1 MSTTRPKR
9 DGDGDDVDD
18 DDDDDDDDD
27 ASQSSKKNRLERYSR
42 LCRDEVIARGGGR
55 SLPSV
60 EIKCDFDYVLHL
72 SANKIDRAIKTV
84 PGVVSDVAMTLPNK
98 IREKIS
104 GKENEATKVEPFRVL
119 KDVDCCFKA
128 GSMTLVLAPPGQENE
143 FAESNRASFTEQSS
157 VQRERNHVF
166 QDDGGGVAERE
177 GHRRQSGCDVRDATG
192 RTFTFFDGE
201 RDDEVFARKFYSN
214 ADE

>member
-1 MSTTRPKR
+1 MSRRSHRARRRRKREESSLGGNQVRFRLRAALTGKQNRPGDKNGCRSRLGRRDDAPEQNSRKDQWERKR
-9 DGDGDDVDD
+9 SDESGTVSSSERRGLLLQSGVDDV
-18 DDDDDDDDD
+18 
-27 ASQSSKKNRLERYSR
+27 STRTSWTR
-42 LCRDEVIARGGGR
+42 
-55 SLPSV
+55 
-60 EIKCDFDYVLHL
+60 
-72 SANKIDRAIKTV
+72 
-84 PGVVSDVAMTLPNK
+84 
-98 IREKIS
+98 
-104 GKENEATKVEPFRVL
+104 
-119 KDVDCCFKA
+119 
-128 GSMTLVLAPPGQENE
+128 ENE